1 MFRAGG
7 RAVSRITDNHPNTHL
22 LPPPLRGRI
31 QQGDLRMLRVQVAF
45 GRLRGRLCERICV
58 AGYRGMVGSENFGLD
73 VRKFRTKVFLSFPIK
88 NAAQRLSPFRSLG
101 CAFSSKT
108 RGPSRMPIPAACG
121 RT

>member
-58 AGYRGMVGSENFGLD
+58 AGVSNGGEPKFRVG
-73 VRKFRTKVFLSFPIK
+73 VRKFGRRFLHLFRKKK
-88 NAAQRLSPFRSLG
+88 NAAQRL
-101 CAFSSKT
+101 
-108 RGPSRMPIPAACG
+108 
-121 RT
+121 